1 MKEYNIKVRTSLKKI
16 IKSVGNLEDSLNE
29 TMSGF
34 GFDEKISIT
43 SIIPMK
49 LKVEREL
56 TNDEKKDIQKII
68 ELNFNDSF
76 GLAQVESFELNTE
89 F

>member
-1 MKEYNIKVRTSLKKI
+1 MKEYDIKVRTSLKKI
-16 IKSVGNLEDSLNE
+16 INSVGNLEDSLNE

-34 GFDEKISIT
+34 GFDKKISIT

-56 TNDEKKDIQKII
+56 TSEEKKDIQKII
-68 ELNFNDSF
+68 ELNFKNSF
-76 GLAQVESFELNTE
+76 GLAQVEFFELNTE